1 MMKVIRYH
9 PRENGGE
16 PVIYKIPKR
25 QTTFRVDLY
34 VKLPGRVEAD
44 RRIVDLV
51 DKMTIHDA
59 HAEAVEKLAEI
70 VRDGDLVEDAYF
82 EVWAA

>member
-1 MMKVIRYH
+1 MMKAIRFH
-9 PRENGGE
+9 PAENGGE
-16 PVIYKIPKR
+16 PRIYKIPKR

-34 VKLPGRVEAD
+34 VKLPGNPIAE
-44 RRIVDLV
+44 RRILNFV
-51 DKMTIHDA
+51 DKMSIHDA
-59 HAEAVEKLAEI
+59 HAEAVEALCGI